1 MNEITHQYSGTACG
15 CGVAGRRGGLTIALL
30 LGIATVSSVYCQTPT
45 KPDDP
50 PAAETGGWRLAVTQ
64 PTPGGRSSRVAVLC
78 YAVSGAAR
86 EPELALDITP
96 MRRGDG
102 PAAATVR
109 TDIIV
114 GRASATADLSAAGQ
128 GTFDLRVQLVVDGS
142 TVDRPVVVIRGVS
155 LRQDAPRATCS

>member
-1 MNEITHQYSGTACG
+1 MNEISHQHNGTAY
-15 CGVAGRRGGLTIALL
+15 VRSAAGRRGGLTIALL
-30 LGIATVSSVYCQTPT
+30 LGIATVSAVYCQAPT
-45 KPDDP
+45 GPDEP
-50 PAAETGGWRLAVTQ
+50 PTAEAGGWRLVVTQ
-64 PTPGGRSSRVAVLC
+64 PIPGGMSSPVAVLC
-78 YAVSGAAR
+78 YAVSGTAR

-109 TDIIV
+109 TGIIV

-142 TVDRPVVVIRGVS
+142 TVDRPVVTIRGVS
-155 LRQDAPRATCS
+155 LRQGAPRVTCS

>member
-1 MNEITHQYSGTACG
+1 MNEITHEHGRTVYVRSP
-15 CGVAGRRGGLTIALL
+15 AGRSGGLAIALL
-30 LGIATVSSVYCQTPT
+30 LGITTVSAVYCQAPT
-45 KPDDP
+45 SPDEP
-50 PAAETGGWRLAVTQ
+50 PVAEAGGWRLAVTQ
-64 PTPGGRSSRVAVLC
+64 PIAGGMSSPVAVLC

-86 EPELALDITP
+86 EPELALDVTA

-114 GRASATADLSAAGQ
+114 GRGSATADLSAAGQ

-142 TVDRPVVVIRGVS
+142 TVDRPVVTIRGVS
-155 LRQDAPRATCS
+155 LRQGAPRGTCS